1 MKDKK
6 GNWVTTLI
14 MIIPYLIIIGIAQTI
29 AFYLLGIDITGG
41 IPKTTTF
48 QHFVLLLF
56 TTAGSFLSIWCF
68 TKYIENQKFNKIGLN
83 VGRFFTKDILLGL
96 FTTLVLFFTS
106 FSTLSL
112 FGQTSWH
119 INKEIE
125 IDQLLLSMA
134 TFVLVATTEELFTRG
149 YLLGNLLISLNKWGA
164 LAISSIIFAAFHLAN
179 PNMSWL
185 SFVNLFLAGILL
197 GLPYLFTKNLW
208 FSIAFHFGWNFFQ
221 GTVFGFNVSGRD
233 GFSLILQSRVQ
244 NNAFNGGEFGFEGS
258 IWCVIAQLICI
269 YIIYLIFK
277 NRRVVEGDSPI
288 NQGQSLI

>member
-1 MKDKK
+1 MIRKNNK
-6 GNWVTTLI
+6 WVTTI
-14 MIIPYLIIIGIAQTI
+14 SMIIPYLIIIGIGQVI
-29 AFYLLGIDITGG
+29 AFYLLDVDITKG

-48 QHFVLLLF
+48 QDFVIMLF

-83 VGRFFTKDILLGL
+83 VGRFFTKDILIGL
-96 FTTLVLFFTS
+96 FITLVVFFTS

-112 FGQTSWH
+112 FGQTSWQ

-149 YLLGNLLISLNKWGA
+149 YLLGNLLLSLNKWVA

-277 NRRVVEGDSPI
+277 NRRMVEGDF
-288 NQGQSLI
+288 QMK